1 MGRVVAGPRR
11 QAREAALQILY
22 FWEIGHVDPET
33 AIDVFFTEHARD
45 APVEVE
51 TFAEALVRGTVE
63 RLAAIDA
70 TIARHSAH
78 WRFERLAIIDRL
90 VLRLGTWELQEDQ
103 ATPPAV
109 VINEAIELA
118 RRYGGDE
125 SARFVNGVLDAI
137 RQGTADRGQEAG
149 HRGQGTDD
157 RGQD

>member
-1 MGRVVAGPRR
+1 MGRIVAGPRR

-22 FWEIGHVDPET
+22 FWEIGHVDPQT
-33 AIDVFFTEHARD
+33 AIDVFFGEHAPD
-45 APVEVE
+45 APAEVE
-51 TFAEALVRGTVE
+51 TFATALVRGTVE
-63 RLAAIDA
+63 RLPAIDA

-78 WRFERLAIIDRL
+78 WRVERLAVIDRL
-90 VLRLGTWELQEDQ
+90 VLRLGTWEIQEAP

-137 RQGTADRGQEAG
+137 RQGAG
-149 HRGQGTDD
+149 GG
-157 RGQD
+157 GQDQGR

>member
-33 AIDVFFTEHARD
+33 AIDVFFHEHGQD
-45 APVEVE
+45 APDEVE
-51 TFAEALVRGTVE
+51 TFAAALVHGTIA
-63 RLAAIDA
+63 RLPDIDA

-90 VLRLGTWELQEDQ
+90 VLRLGTWELQEDH

-137 RQGTADRGQEAG
+137 RQGIGQN
-149 HRGQGTDD
+149 
-157 RGQD
+157 